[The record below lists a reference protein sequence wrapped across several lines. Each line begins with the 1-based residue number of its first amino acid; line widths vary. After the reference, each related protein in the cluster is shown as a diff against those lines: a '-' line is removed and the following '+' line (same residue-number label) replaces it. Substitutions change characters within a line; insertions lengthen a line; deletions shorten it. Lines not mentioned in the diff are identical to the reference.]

1 MTPLRT
7 GVAAG
12 LVSLLLVG
20 AACSS
25 DDPPDI
31 AAPTEALRTG
41 DDPSTDDTTDPLL
54 GDTFHVAQATSDRLV
69 VRTSAQEAADELIT
83 LAAADQV
90 SGAIVCLVVQQAGDW
105 LEVRL
110 PTGPTDRTG
119 WVAREDVTLSRHR
132 FRMVVSRAQHT
143 LTVYNG
149 EIVALTAP
157 VALGPDAPAAGAR
170 LFVKELVQPT
180 DPAATF
186 GPYAYGL
193 SGAPNDRASFD
204 AGAGVIAVHGTP
216 ATDLLGADAPS
227 GAIGVEAD
235 VVTRLVDT
243 IGLPL
248 GTPVDVVE

>member
-1 MTPLRT
+1 MTPVRT

-12 LVSLLLVG
+12 VVSLLLLG

-25 DDPPDI
+25 DDPPDLS
-31 AAPTEALRTG
+31 APSEALRTG
-41 DDPSTDDTTDPLL
+41 DGETTDDTTDPLL
-54 GDTFHVAQATSDRLV
+54 GDTFHVAQATSDHLV
-69 VRTSAQEAADELIT
+69 VRTSAQEAADELVT
-83 LAAADQV
+83 LAATDQV
-90 SGAIVCLVVQQAGDW
+90 SGAIVCLVVQQAGEW

-110 PTGPTDRTG
+110 PDGPTDRNG
-119 WVAREDVTLSRHR
+119 WVARDDVTLSRHR
-132 FRMVVSRAQHT
+132 FRLVVSRAEHT

-157 VALGPDAPAAGAR
+157 VALGPDAPAAGSR

-180 DPAATF
+180 DPATIY

-204 AGAGVIAVHGTP
+204 AGAGVVAVHGT
-216 ATDLLGADAPS
+216 AAVDLLGADAPAGS
-227 GAIGVEAD
+227 IGIGAD
-235 VVTRLVDT
+235 VVTRLVDS